1 MTKTIEGSMVNG
13 GGDRYG
19 IVAGRFN
26 GFISESLLKGALD
39 GLRRHGVHEERIDVV
54 WVPGAFEIPLAARK
68 MAASGSYDAV
78 ICLGCVIRGATSHFD
93 YVAGEAAKGIAAA
106 AQETGVPVIFGV
118 LTTENL
124 EQAIERAGTKAGNR
138 GWDAALAA
146 LEMADLMRRLDE
158 PDGATAQDV
167 PDGQDRPIGRAGKN
181 DPGGQDGPRDPE

>member
-1 MTKTIEGSMVNG
+1 MTKTIEGSLVNG

-39 GLRRHGVHEERIDVV
+39 GLRRHGVDEDRIDVV

-68 MAASGSYDAV
+68 MAASGIYDAV

-93 YVAGEAAKGIAAA
+93 YVAGEAAKGIADAA
-106 AQETGVPVIFGV
+106 RDTGVPVIFGV

-146 LEMADLMRRLDE
+146 LEMADLMRRLGE
-158 PDGATAQDV
+158 QDGT
-167 PDGQDRPIGRAGKN
+167 N
-181 DPGGQDGPRDPE
+181 GQDGPSGQDGTNGQAGPNEQDGQDGTRDRE